1 MIRRYR
7 QFDRAPKGQLT
18 LPGHSVISTANNIVT
33 SDTHVQL
40 VCAILVAALRDEGK
54 SGNAGEGSKSSLLT
68 R

>member
-1 MIRRYR
+1 M
-7 QFDRAPKGQLT
+7 
-18 LPGHSVISTANNIVT
+18 ISTANNIVT

-40 VCAILVAALRDEGK
+40 VYAILVAALRDEGK